1 MCVTRKIDQNMADI
15 EHPPLENQDLPG
27 SHRIIGECSTLP

>member
-1 MCVTRKIDQNMADI
+1 MCVTRTIDQSMADI
-15 EHPPLENQDLPG
+15 EPPSLENQDLPG